1 LDRLDALQVFV
12 AVLDCGSLAGAA
24 RRLGRSP
31 AAVTRAVAFLERRL
45 GARLL
50 HRTTRV
56 VKATAAGERFAV
68 ACRTILAELEAA
80 AAEAAGEATA
90 PRGLL
95 VVTAPLVF
103 GARILRP
110 LLDSF
115 LDAEPAVRAR
125 LLLQDRPVDLVE
137 EGIDVA
143 LRIARM
149 PASGLIATRLGEV
162 RRLVCA
168 APAYLARRPPPA
180 TPAELAGHDC
190 ILPTGTETGARWS
203 FTPPGR
209 PPEIV
214 RLQPRLAVDS
224 SEAAIASA
232 VEGRGITRIL
242 SYQAEREIADGR
254 LVVILRDFEPPPVP
268 VQLVM
273 PESRRAVAR
282 VRAFL
287 DFAAPRLRRELARIG
302 RALAAAA

>member
-1 LDRLDALQVFV
+1 MQVFV
-12 AVLDCGSLAGAA
+12 AVLDCGSLAAAA

-31 AAVTRAVAFLERRL
+31 AAVTRAIALLERRL

-56 VKATAAGERFAV
+56 VKPTAAGERFAA
-68 ACRTILAELEAA
+68 ACRRILAELEAA
-80 AAEAAGEATA
+80 TAEAAGETTA

-110 LLDSF
+110 LLDGF

-137 EGIDVA
+137 DGIDLA
-143 LRIARM
+143 LRIAHL
-149 PASGLIATRLGEV
+149 PDSGLIATRVGEV

-180 TPAELAGHDC
+180 VPAELAGHDC
-190 ILPTGTETGARWS
+190 ILPTGAATAARWL
-203 FTPPGR
+203 FDPPGQAA
-209 PPEIV
+209 ETV

-224 SEAAIASA
+224 SEAAIAAA
-232 VEGRGITRIL
+232 VEGHGITRIL

-254 LVVILRDFEPPPVP
+254 LVVLLRAFEPPPVP
-268 VQLVM
+268 VQLVV

-302 RALAAAA
+302 RALARTSG